1 MLGTAWTLG
10 SVLWAMLV
18 FYFWF
23 VLIWALISVI
33 SDVFRRSD
41 LSGLAKAGWTVLVLV
56 FPLFGIVIYFVT
68 RPKMTTAERMAQV
81 APYEVSY
88 SRVSYDAAAEVERLT
103 RMKADGTLT
112 DEEYE
117 KLRKKA
123 LS

>member
-33 SDVFRRSD
+33 SDVFRRPD
-41 LSGLAKAGWTVLVLV
+41 LSGLAKAGWTLLVLV
-56 FPLFGIVIYFVT
+56 FPLFGVVIYFVT
-68 RPKMTTAERMAQV
+68 RPKMTTEERVAQV
-81 APYEVSY
+81 AAYEVSY